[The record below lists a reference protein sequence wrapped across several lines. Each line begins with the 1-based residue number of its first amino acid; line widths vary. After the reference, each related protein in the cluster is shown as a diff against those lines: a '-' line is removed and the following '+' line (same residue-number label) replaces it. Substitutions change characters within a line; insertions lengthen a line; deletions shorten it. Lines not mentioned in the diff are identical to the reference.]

1 MSITEL
7 DIRLTLPITA
17 EKLEQQKKDYGS
29 VVAACKAVQGC
40 VGVTI
45 WDFTDKW
52 SWIPSVFSGQGAAL
66 PWDENYNKKPAY
78 DGIVEALQA

>member
-17 EKLEQQKKDYGS
+17 EKLEQQKKDYRS